1 MKITSPEALAT
12 TIKNARHRQNLSQRA
27 AADKVGVKQAT
38 VSSFE
43 NHPDKSR
50 IETLFKLLSALD
62 LELRV
67 VERGA
72 SDPASGWN
80 EEW

>member
-1 MKITSPEALAT
+1 MKITSPEALSTA
-12 TIKNARHRQNLSQRA
+12 IKNARYHQDLSQQA
-27 AADKVGVKQAT
+27 TASKVGVKQAT
-38 VSSFE
+38 VSNFE
-43 NHPDKSR
+43 NHPEKSR

-72 SDPASGWN
+72 SDPVIGWG